1 MRTQTFGALRV
12 VGSVIVVINLIVC
25 ANLLLVIS
33 VMFDISFLKS
43 RGILILLFYSCNK
56 NPLKSFHYPPTTT
69 SWLLAFKAF

>member
-12 VGSVIVVINLIVC
+12 VGSVIVEINLIVC

-43 RGILILLFYSCNK
+43 RGDFNTVILFL
-56 NPLKSFHYPPTTT
+56 
-69 SWLLAFKAF
+69 